1 MNVAERRLKPD
12 MATPYMD
19 CCMDVDAH
27 EAAPMQHWPQ
37 LFGESATEFLNICK
51 NMEIMSNAGLNSP
64 NRPDLLCDDM
74 PITTETVWKEKGPA
88 APAASD
94 LRRRVEVLDK
104 MGVDRQ
110 LVYPGFGF
118 VAMLLT
124 YYPKVHEFFGFDPT
138 VVDTKGLAQRAIRGH
153 NEWCL
158 RLTKE
163 LGGRVRPVALLPT
176 NSLSQMMHDAQELLA
191 GGVRAVMI
199 PNGTPPGDMSPADR
213 ALDPFWALFAS
224 ADVPITFHIGTELSL
239 FKSHLWDQNVPEFVG
254 AQTLEFTIQPYWGS
268 TVNFATENYLAAM
281 ILGGVFER
289 HPTLRM
295 GSIEIGAQWVGPL
308 AERLDLWA
316 GQFKER
322 LGSIL
327 SMKPSEYINRQFRAA
342 PFHFEDIASYFDKYP
357 NLQDVYS
364 FCTDYPHV
372 EGGRNSKQKF
382 SEQLAG
388 CDEITRRK
396 FFRDNGYLLLP
407 D

>member
-1 MNVAERRLKPD
+1 
-12 MATPYMD
+12 
-19 CCMDVDAH
+19 
-27 EAAPMQHWPQ
+27 
-37 LFGESATEFLNICK
+37 
-51 NMEIMSNAGLNSP
+51 
-64 NRPDLLCDDM
+64 
-74 PITTETVWKEKGPA
+74 
-88 APAASD
+88 
-94 LRRRVEVLDK
+94 
-104 MGVDRQ
+104 
-110 LVYPGFGF
+110 
-118 VAMLLT
+118 
-124 YYPKVHEFFGFDPT
+124 
-138 VVDTKGLAQRAIRGH
+138 
-153 NEWCL
+153 
-158 RLTKE
+158 
-163 LGGRVRPVALLPT
+163 
-176 NSLSQMMHDAQELLA
+176 
-191 GGVRAVMI
+191 
-199 PNGTPPGDMSPADR
+199 
-213 ALDPFWALFAS
+213 
-224 ADVPITFHIGTELSL
+224 
-239 FKSHLWDQNVPEFVG
+239 VPEFVG